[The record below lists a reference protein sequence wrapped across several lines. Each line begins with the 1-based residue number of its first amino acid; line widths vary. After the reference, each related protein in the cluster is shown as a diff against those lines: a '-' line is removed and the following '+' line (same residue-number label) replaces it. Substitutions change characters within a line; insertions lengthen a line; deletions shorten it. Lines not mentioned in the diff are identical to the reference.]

1 MPWLIGIGVVAL
13 IKMLFFGGS
22 KPKPPA
28 VVFIGP
34 RGSGKTTLATFF
46 ATGTYPTRVVS
57 TVLTSVETI
66 ASDDGV
72 TVKVIDTRGSRPG
85 ASASTLHEE
94 WKEIAEEIGESGRV
108 VYVVSAA
115 DLFDGSKYANVVQ
128 DAQWVRRQLKKHQV
142 MQVVTHVDSTPL
154 RQSEGFSQLSKV
166 IGDPIWSG
174 NLLDED
180 SATKLCY
187 LIGDSLKSGK

>member
-1 MPWLIGIGVVAL
+1 MPWLIGIGVFAL

-46 ATGTYPTRVVS
+46 ATGKYPTMVVS
-57 TVLTSVETI
+57 TGGTSVETI

-72 TVKVIDTRGSRPG
+72 TVKIIDTRGSRPG
-85 ASASTLHEE
+85 ASTSILHEE
-94 WKEIAEEIGESGRV
+94 WKEIADEIGESGRV

-115 DLFDGSKYANVVQ
+115 DLFDGSKYANVVK
-128 DAQWVRRQLKKHQV
+128 DAQWVRKQLKKHQV
-142 MQVVTHVDSTPL
+142 LQVVTHVDSTPL

-180 SATKLCY
+180 SATELCY